1 MMTSLKTLGLVFL
14 GGALGSLARFAIGEM
29 WLDEFWLLLTVNT
42 LGSILIGCANA
53 LPRLH
58 TEATRAFVSIGFA
71 GGFTTMSG
79 LAVFIVDAGQP
90 WGALC
95 IFLVGLLGYGL
106 GSEAGRRWG
115 GAR

>member
-53 LPRLH
+53 HPRLQS
-58 TEATRAFVSIGFA
+58 ESAKAFVSIGFA

-79 LAVFIVDAGQP
+79 LAVFIVSSGEP
-90 WGALC
+90 WSALY
-95 IFLVGLLGYGL
+95 IFVIGLFGYWLGTFAL
-106 GSEAGRRWG
+106 GRR
-115 GAR
+115 GAAR